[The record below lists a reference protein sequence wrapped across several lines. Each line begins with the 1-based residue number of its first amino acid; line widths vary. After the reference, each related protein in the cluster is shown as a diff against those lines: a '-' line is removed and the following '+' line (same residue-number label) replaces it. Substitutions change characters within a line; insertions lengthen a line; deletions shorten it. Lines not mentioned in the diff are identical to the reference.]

1 MNRAVNWG
9 IHAAK
14 LWKLPYKKRF
24 LMASTAN
31 QGMLIWGRMYANDR
45 MVICGKMYVNDRNGW
60 MSFETLHVI
69 DATLNG
75 STDMRLSSG
84 ERARLKI
91 YET

>member
-1 MNRAVNWG
+1 MICGKMYANDRMVICGKMYVND
-9 IHAAK
+9 
-14 LWKLPYKKRF
+14 R
-24 LMASTAN
+24 
-31 QGMLIWGRMYANDR
+31 MLICGKMYANDR